1 MVEHLADLSA
11 LAGRGRGNAAPE
23 VDVPRPR
30 ARWRTR
36 VLVPAAI
43 LLAAGGLLAY
53 AAREALWPGV
63 DVRVVPVVV
72 RANGSSAAADVR
84 AVHAA
89 TGPAVPGPVVAQ
101 APGWVEPDPYAI
113 AVSAL

>member
-1 MVEHLADLSA
+1 MVEQLSDLSA
-11 LAGRGRGNAAPE
+11 LAGRGGGRSAPT
-23 VDVPRPR
+23 VVVPRPR

-36 VLVPAAI
+36 VLVPGAI

-72 RANGSSAAADVR
+72 RAAGSLGAADVH
-84 AVHAA
+84 AAHAA
-89 TGPAVPGPVVAQ
+89 TAPAVPGPVVAQ
-101 APGWVEPDPYAI
+101 SPGWVEPD
-113 AVSAL
+113 